1 MDAAIITQLIESGG
15 LVLIALIGTGTYFIL
30 TKRKKNIDAEI
41 MLIQDALYYQLVLAR
56 MKEELKDEDVDFKY
70 RDISREIEEVFGHK
84 PSGNNYPSQL
94 AHKLKRLNQHAET
107 LENYISKH
115 KFG

>member
-1 MDAAIITQLIESGG
+1 MDAVIITQLIESGS
-15 LVLIALIGTGTYFIL
+15 LILIALIGAGIYFIL

-41 MLIQDALYYQLVLAR
+41 NLIKDALYYQLVLAR
-56 MKEELKDEDVDFKY
+56 LKEELKDEDIDFKHS
-70 RDISREIEEVFGHK
+70 DISREIEVVFGHK

-94 AHKLKRLNQHAET
+94 AYKLKRLNQHAEK
-107 LENYISKH
+107 LETYISKH